1 MTTDHKTFDQNFEG
15 LIFLLHK
22 INSASPRGLIDGIFF
37 PTQYLGN
44 KLVGSEEVLGS
55 SSEDI
60 LPDESISYLDF
71 EKVKAIKLF
80 LDQVDTDLLLN
91 TYDADE
97 LNDKGVYPCIWHND
111 ESPDQAFNRRHI
123 KEGLESLKE
132 LFDDAVETNSLILS
146 FVG

>member
-1 MTTDHKTFDQNFEG
+1 
-15 LIFLLHK
+15 
-22 INSASPRGLIDGIFF
+22 
-37 PTQYLGN
+37 LGN

-132 LFDDAVETNSLILS
+132 LFDEMNKIR
-146 FVG
+146 